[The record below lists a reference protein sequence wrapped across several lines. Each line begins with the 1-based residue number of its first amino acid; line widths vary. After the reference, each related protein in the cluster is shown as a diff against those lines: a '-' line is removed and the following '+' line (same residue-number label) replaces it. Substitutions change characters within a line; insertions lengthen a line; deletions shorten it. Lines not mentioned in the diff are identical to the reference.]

1 MNPFDFIK
9 AVSETKENLISGT
22 DNDELAEKS
31 YNPFIVNRGLSFYPD
46 TILYANEVNRYPL
59 LDKKP
64 QFLYLLNTLRPRKR
78 YTKWLKEEKN
88 EEIEIVSEYYG
99 YSRSK
104 AKDVI
109 KILSSDQLKIIKTQ
123 LEKGGA
129 NTKER

>member
-9 AVSETKENLISGT
+9 AVSESKQNIISGT
-22 DNDELAEKS
+22 DNDELAEKA

-46 TILYANEVNRYPL
+46 TILYANEMNMRPS

-88 EEIEIVSEYYG
+88 EEIEIVSEYFG
-99 YSRSK
+99 YSRAK

-109 KILSSDQLKIIKTQ
+109 KILSSEQLKFIKSQ
-123 LEKGGA
+123 LEKGGV
-129 NTKER
+129 NT

>member
-1 MNPFDFIK
+1 MNPFDYIK
-9 AVSETKENLISGT
+9 AVSETKQNIISGT
-22 DNDELAEKS
+22 DNDELAEKA
-31 YNPFIVNRGLSFYPD
+31 YNPFIVNRGLSFYAD
-46 TILYANEVNRYPL
+46 TILYANELNRRPL

-88 EEIEIVSEYYG
+88 EEIEIVSEYFG
-99 YSRSK
+99 YSKAK

-109 KILSSDQLKIIKTQ
+109 KILSSDQIKIIKTQ

-129 NTKER
+129 NT

>member
-1 MNPFDFIK
+1 MNPFDYIK
-9 AVSETKENLISGT
+9 AVSETKQNIISGT
-22 DNDELAEKS
+22 DNDELAEKA
-31 YNPFIVNRGLSFYPD
+31 YNPFIINRGLSFYPD
-46 TILYANEVNRYPL
+46 TILYANELNRRPL

-88 EEIEIVSEYYG
+88 EEIEIVSEYFG
-99 YSRSK
+99 YSRAK

-109 KILSSDQLKIIKTQ
+109 KILSSDQLKIIKTR

-129 NTKER
+129 NT

>member
-1 MNPFDFIK
+1 MSPFDYIK
-9 AVSETKENLISGT
+9 AVSETKENIISGT
-22 DNDELAEKS
+22 ENDELAEKS

-46 TILYANEVNRYPL
+46 TILYVNELNLRPL

-88 EEIEIVSEYYG
+88 EEIEIVSEYFG
-99 YSRSK
+99 YSKAK
-104 AKDVI
+104 AKDVV

-129 NTKER
+129 NT

>member
-1 MNPFDFIK
+1 MNPFDYIK
-9 AVSETKENLISGT
+9 AVSETKQNIISGT
-22 DNDELAEKS
+22 DNDELAEKA

-46 TILYANEVNRYPL
+46 TILYANELNRRPL

-88 EEIEIVSEYYG
+88 EEIEIVSEYFG
-99 YSRSK
+99 YSRAK

-109 KILSSDQLKIIKTQ
+109 KILSSDQLKIIKTR

-129 NTKER
+129 NT